1 MMTVFG
7 LTLFVSLALLSYR
20 LLLETMLPLYDQSAL
35 WTAGCSAMTIAVV
48 AFTAVAHFT
57 STAAPKS
64 SRAWSVPRYPAS
76 SHARLPILGLRWIA
90 LGAVPASLTFGV
102 TTYISTNVAAVPL
115 LWLVPP
121 GLYVATLIVAF
132 SPARERVQP
141 VVDRL
146 LPLAVLPL
154 VLLLVT
160 QTTQPAF
167 VVMSLHVLG
176 FLVLTLVCHL
186 ELAASQRRAGHLT
199 EFCLWLSVGALL
211 GALFNTILA
220 PMLFVSIAEYPIAIV
235 AACLLRVTRQG
246 HGTSVSRGLV
256 TVVAVGALTLAAGVL
271 AQQWSLDS
279 QAWMAMLGVALV
291 VSFSISRH
299 AKYFAAAIAVM
310 LVAGMVAGPSTGNGL
325 YAERTFF
332 GIYR

>member
-20 LLLETMLPLYDQSAL
+20 LLLETTLPFYDQSAL
-35 WTAGCSAMTIAVV
+35 WTAGCSAMTIAIV

-57 STAAPKS
+57 SIAAPNS
-64 SRAWSVPRYPAS
+64 SRASSVPWYPAS
-76 SHARLPILGLRWIA
+76 SHAPSATLRLRWIA
-90 LGAVPASLTFGV
+90 LAAVPCSLMFGV
-102 TTYISTNVAAVPL
+102 TTYISTDVVAVPL

-121 GLYVATLIVAF
+121 GLYVTTLIVAF
-132 SPARERVQP
+132 STARERVQP

-154 VLLLVT
+154 VLLFVT
-160 QTTQPAF
+160 QTMQPAF
-167 VVMSLHVLG
+167 VVMALHVLA
-176 FLVLTLVCHL
+176 FVVLGLVCHQ
-186 ELAASQRRAGHLT
+186 ELAASRPPAAHMT
-199 EFCLWLSVGALL
+199 EFSLWIAAGGLL

-220 PMLFVSIAEYPIAIV
+220 PVLFVSIAEYPIAV
-235 AACLLRVTRQG
+235 VLACLLRVTRQG

-256 TVVAVGALTLAAGVL
+256 TVVAAGALTLAAGVL
-271 AQQWSLDS
+271 AQRWSLDT
-279 QAWMAMLGVALV
+279 QTWMAMMGVALV

-299 AKYFAAAIAVM
+299 AKYFAAAVAVM
-310 LVAGMVAGPSTGNGL
+310 LVAGLFAGPGTGQEL

-332 GIYR
+332 GVYR